1 MKTLTIKLT
10 GPLQSYGNE
19 ATFSRRTSYHYPSKS
34 AVIGLIAAALGYRRG
49 DLRIKRLNELK
60 MAVRIDQPGRT
71 LTDFQTI
78 EYNQK
83 NGKRSLSYRDYL
95 QDAVFVVA
103 VAGEDQQIKLIE
115 TALHHP
121 KFQLFLGRR
130 ANVPAGLLV
139 TQVFDEEN
147 PAVVL
152 RQYEWQAAK
161 WYQRQQRQ
169 PKYVAEIIADAD
181 LAKAKLTTF
190 VKDNVGSFSQDHRWH
205 SYRTII
211 SMDVELENRQYHGQ
225 DTSHDIMANLEG

>member
-95 QDAVFVVA
+95 QEDRKSVV
-103 VAGEDQQIKLIE
+103 
-115 TALHHP
+115 
-121 KFQLFLGRR
+121 
-130 ANVPAGLLV
+130 
-139 TQVFDEEN
+139 
-147 PAVVL
+147 
-152 RQYEWQAAK
+152 
-161 WYQRQQRQ
+161 
-169 PKYVAEIIADAD
+169 
-181 LAKAKLTTF
+181 
-190 VKDNVGSFSQDHRWH
+190 
-205 SYRTII
+205 
-211 SMDVELENRQYHGQ
+211 
-225 DTSHDIMANLEG
+225 